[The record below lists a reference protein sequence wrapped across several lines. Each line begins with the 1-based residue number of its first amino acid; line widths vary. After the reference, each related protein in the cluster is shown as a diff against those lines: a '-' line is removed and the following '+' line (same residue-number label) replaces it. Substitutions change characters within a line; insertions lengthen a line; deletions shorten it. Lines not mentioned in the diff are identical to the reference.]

1 LNLEKNLRPEHL
13 VTIKLRD
20 KGPRGWIN

>member
-1 LNLEKNLRPEHL
+1 

-20 KGPRGWIN
+20 KGQRSWIKYEPLI